1 MGTGREGTGT
11 GTGGGL
17 ITLHSHPGS
26 RKRAG
31 MGPGYKASR
40 PCCLCL
46 LSVAVMKT
54 MIDSNLEGM
63 GSSVF

>member
-26 RKRAG
+26 RQWAG

-40 PCCLCL
+40 LAVFVCFL
-46 LSVAVMKT
+46 L
-54 MIDSNLEGM
+54 L
-63 GSSVF
+63 